1 VTGTRTTIAIEAH
14 EDSAQNGAALVMAV
28 LFIAFLA
35 SAGIGLLFLS
45 ETSLKINRTSH
56 NIKKSFYLAESG
68 IEDGRRELFDINAGL
83 DDFSER
89 IEDAAG
95 DDDAISFDA
104 YALTAVYDNDG
115 SFTGLTGYGDD
126 VPLHDTSFLGQGFY
140 AAFLTNDPQDGRTNL
155 SDTNARAMVTGV
167 GVGPNNSF
175 KIVEAIVE
183 PDLNLP
189 PMPPAAVTLLG
200 EEPYF
205 FGGSSGAEQ
214 YRGNDCHFLGGGIP
228 TLDVAVVG
236 TTSEEAAEIVE
247 DGMVG
252 PPPKYRSGPYQG
264 GETSVDLTDPD
275 DPLVADA
282 GLGTMDP
289 IWNDCG
295 FLQELVDTL
304 RTHATYYCTTGG
316 CILPDPTTID
326 DIIFVDG
333 DVTAGPGYI
342 GSGLLVV
349 TGELTI
355 TGSSTF
361 TGVVL
366 AIGEGSVNRSGGGGG
381 VISGTTLIADIAG
394 PDEIFG
400 NADDCSPVLDEDDD
414 SSDPDTDPF
423 GNSSYDV
430 TGGGNSDIDFCTRFL
445 AATEPRT
452 YRVVEF
458 RQL

>member
-1 VTGTRTTIAIEAH
+1 MTRRRTTIDPDDH
-14 EDSAQNGAALVMAV
+14 SAQSGAAMVMAV
-28 LFIAFLA
+28 LFMAFLA
-35 SAGIGLLFLS
+35 SVGVGLLFLS

-68 IEDGRRELFDINAGL
+68 IEDGRRELFDANAGL
-83 DDFSER
+83 DDFSDR
-89 IEDAAG
+89 IADAAG
-95 DDDAISFDA
+95 LDNAISFDA

-115 SFTGLTGYGDD
+115 NFTGLTGYGDD
-126 VPLHDTSFLGQGFY
+126 VPLRDTSFLGQGYY

-155 SDTNARAMVTGV
+155 SDINARAMITGV

-183 PDLNLP
+183 PDLALP

-205 FGGSSGAEQ
+205 YGGNSGAEQ
-214 YRGNDCHFLGGGIP
+214 YRGNDCNFLGGGDP
-228 TLDVAVVG
+228 TLEVAVVG
-236 TTSEEAAEIVE
+236 TTSEEAAEEAE

-252 PPPKYRSGPYQG
+252 PANKYRSGTYSG
-264 GETSVDLTDPD
+264 DETCVDLTNAG
-275 DPLVADA
+275 DPLVHDA

-295 FLQELVDTL
+295 FLQDLLDTL

-316 CILPDPTTID
+316 CALPDPTTID
-326 DIIFVDG
+326 DIVFVDG
-333 DVTAGPGYI
+333 DVTVGPGYI

-355 TGSSTF
+355 TGNSTW

-366 AIGEGSVNRSGGGGG
+366 AIGEGSVNRTGGGGG
-381 VISGTTLIADIAG
+381 VISGTTLVADIAG
-394 PDEIFG
+394 PNETYGD
-400 NADDCSPVLDEDDD
+400 ADDCSPVPDG
-414 SSDPDTDPF
+414 DPDDATETDPF